1 MTWPNKVTYSRILLI
16 PVFIIAALQIREHI
30 VFRYVT
36 VAIFLCIAAG
46 DALDGYIARRFNMSS
61 LEGKFIDPLADKLIM
76 ITACVLLAM
85 PLWGLPGDRAPLRSE
100 IATIIIARDVLICI
114 YVVAAYLAG
123 HQGAF
128 EPTWL
133 GRFTT
138 FIQMLMIAVTLVAT
152 FHQVILDWV
161 AVPLSYVT
169 GGVTIASG
177 GQYFYRYARQLGSTD
192 DAGETGKSE
201 NS

>member
-30 VFRYVT
+30 AFRYVT

-61 LEGKFIDPLADKLIM
+61 IEGKFIDPLADKLIM

-85 PLWGLPGDRAPLRSE
+85 PLWALPGDRAPLRAE

-114 YVVAAYLAG
+114 YVLAAYLAG
-123 HQGAF
+123 HRAAF
-128 EPTWL
+128 EPTRL

-138 FIQMLMIAVTLVAT
+138 FIQMVMIAVALVAT
-152 FHQVILDWV
+152 FHVVILDWV

-177 GQYFYRYARQLGSTD
+177 GQYLYRYTKQLRSTGNTSKID
-192 DAGETGKSE
+192 KSE
-201 NS
+201 DS